1 MEQRYNMSKLENAL
15 EQIIEAILDSPEYK
29 RYDEQRHEVNKYPEL
44 KAQIDEFR
52 TRNYILQM
60 DEDAELILKVI
71 EEYDGVLPYNDKA
84 SPEIISRDFKM
95 SKNAFK
101 RGVGRLLKSGKIEIT
116 EKSIR
121 IK

>member
-1 MEQRYNMSKLENAL
+1 
-15 EQIIEAILDSPEYK
+15 
-29 RYDEQRHEVNKYPEL
+29 
-44 KAQIDEFR
+44 
-52 TRNYILQM
+52 M
-60 DEDAELILKVI
+60 DEDAEIILKVI

-121 IK
+121 LK